1 MKAYVQYLAYS
12 PVTGNLYE
20 PCGDRAVVVLD
31 GRNSLETMVNDAHQF
46 NGFRR
51 PKYPHFMIMQGS
63 FRQAKAIYSTINKE
77 F

>member
-51 PKYPHFMIMQGS
+51 PMYPHFKIMRGD
-63 FRQAKAIYSTINKE
+63 FRQSVE
-77 F
+77 VFSSVQGG